1 MKTIYELNYERI
13 YPLLADYQ
21 KLSIKNYMDLV
32 VQKIGKNEYRI
43 AHYYE
48 QNGDLMGDPEMTVR
62 IDQELKTVEALTF
75 QMDALGLYQE
85 VYPEPGKYYP
95 RLKKELNDF
104 LRQWLKNLEQQG
116 FIKVALNKHV

>member
-13 YPLLADYQ
+13 YPLLADYK
-21 KLSIKNYMDLV
+21 KLSIKNFMDLV
-32 VQKIGKNEYRI
+32 VQKIGKNEYQI

-48 QNGDLMGDPEMTVR
+48 QNGDLMADPEMTVR
-62 IDQELKTVEALTF
+62 IDPELKTVEALTF
-75 QMDALGLYQE
+75 QMDAIGLYQE
-85 VYPEPGKYYP
+85 VYPEPGQYYP

-116 FIKVALNKHV
+116 FIKEALNK

>member
-13 YPLLADYQ
+13 YPLLADYK
-21 KLSIKNYMDLV
+21 KLSIKNFMDLV
-32 VQKIGKNEYRI
+32 VQKIKKNEYRI

-48 QNGDLMGDPEMTVR
+48 QNGDLMADPEMTVR
-62 IDQELKTVEALTF
+62 IDTELKTVEALTF
-75 QMDALGLYQE
+75 QMDAIGLYQE

-116 FIKVALNKHV
+116 FIKESLNK